1 MVNKKMIP
9 RIESGIPGFDELT
22 SSNDGTGGIPENTA
36 TLIYGPPKTGKS
48 IFTNQFTY
56 KGLTNEEP
64 CLYITTDNG
73 YKQFKTNMD
82 EFNWP
87 IEKYLDYNT
96 LYLIDTIS
104 DVSQGKPSQSES
116 YIPSYINN
124 PTDIMVKVGSGVN
137 YISKNNQ
144 RFRSVIDSATTLLAY
159 NENMLI
165 IRVLKAYL
173 MRVNEAGG
181 TPIIAYTQESADSI
195 VEMMLKSMVDN
206 IIQLDGENMY
216 IEAMKGIGKRSS
228 PYQIRDSGITL

>member
-1 MVNKKMIP
+1 MIP
-9 RIESGIPGFDELT
+9 KIESGIPGFDELT

-36 TLIYGPPKTGKS
+36 TLIYGPSKTGKS
-48 IFTNQFTY
+48 IFINQFIY
-56 KGLTNEEP
+56 KGLTNDEP

-87 IEKYLDYNT
+87 IEKYLDSNS

-104 DVSQGKPSQSES
+104 DVSEGIPSQSES
-116 YIPSYINN
+116 FIQSCINN
-124 PTDIMVKVGSGVN
+124 PTDIMVKFGSGVN
-137 YISKNNQ
+137 YISKNNPL
-144 RFRSVIDSATTLLAY
+144 FRSVIDSATTLLAY

-181 TPIIAYTQESADSI
+181 TPIIAYTQGSADSI
-195 VEMMLKSMVDN
+195 IETMLKSMVDN
-206 IIQLDGENMY
+206 IIRIDGENLY
-216 IEAMKGIGKRSS
+216 IEAMNGIGKRSS
-228 PYQIRDSGITL
+228 PYQITDNGIIL

>member
-1 MVNKKMIP
+1 MIP

-56 KGLTNEEP
+56 KGLKNEEP

-104 DVSQGKPSQSES
+104 DVSNGKPSQSES

-137 YISKNNQ
+137 YISKNNH
-144 RFRSVIDSATTLLAY
+144 RFRSVIRFCNHITCIQRKYADNT
-159 NENMLI
+159 
-165 IRVLKAYL
+165 VLKAYL

-195 VEMMLKSMVDN
+195 VETMLKSMVDN
-206 IIQLDGENMY
+206 IIRLDGENLY
-216 IEAMKGIGKRSS
+216 IEAMKGTGKRSS
-228 PYQIRDSGITL
+228 PYQIRDNGIVL

>member
-1 MVNKKMIP
+1 MIP

-22 SSNDGTGGIPENTA
+22 SSNDKKGGIPENTS
-36 TLIYGPPKTGKS
+36 TLIYGPSKTGKS
-48 IFTNQFTY
+48 IFTNQFAY
-56 KGLTNEEP
+56 QGLTNEEP

-73 YKQFKTNMD
+73 YKQFKTIMD

-87 IEKYLDYNT
+87 IEKYLDDNS

-104 DVSQGKPSQSES
+104 DVSAGKPSQSES
-116 YIPSYINN
+116 FIQSYINN

-137 YISKNNQ
+137 YIYKNNP

-165 IRVLKAYL
+165 IRVIKAYL

-181 TPIIAYTQESADSI
+181 TPIISYTQDSADSI
-195 VEMMLKSMVDN
+195 IETMLKSMVDN
-206 IIQLDGENMY
+206 IIRVDGEEIY
-216 IEAMKGIGKRSS
+216 IEAMKGIGKRSK
-228 PYQIRDSGITL
+228 PYQITDNGIVL